1 MEKESV
7 EEGMTVKNVLE
18 IWIFILCILEQP
30 RENID

>member
-7 EEGMTVKNVLE
+7 EEGMTVKNLLE

>member
-7 EEGMTVKNVLE
+7 EEGMTVKNVPE